1 MEACLSS
8 LSLSTTT
15 MMMFLSVLS
24 CFAFCRAASSPFP
37 ALPHFYFLAIGI
49 EILEKGKKNM
59 FFCLASLGGCWG
71 ERDSSDDD
79 DDDVGGKDFEFDFV
93 SKRGWQQ
100 QLFSCLAVLL
110 YFIFYYLRQAASAV
124 VLSICC
130 SGYYN
135 QDEARGEGKSP

>member
-59 FFCLASLGGCWG
+59 FFCLASLGVVG
-71 ERDSSDDD
+71 EREIVATTTTTTLAAKISSSIS
-79 DDDVGGKDFEFDFV
+79 FP
-93 SKRGWQQ
+93 RGAGNS
-100 QLFSCLAVLL
+100 SCLAV
-110 YFIFYYLRQAASAV
+110 
-124 VLSICC
+124 
-130 SGYYN
+130 
-135 QDEARGEGKSP
+135 